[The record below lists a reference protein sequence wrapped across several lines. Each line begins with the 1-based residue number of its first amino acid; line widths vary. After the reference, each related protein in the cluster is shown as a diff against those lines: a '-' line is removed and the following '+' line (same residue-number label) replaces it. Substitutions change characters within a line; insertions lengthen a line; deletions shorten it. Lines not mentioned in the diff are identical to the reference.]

1 VFAYRLLAAD
11 TVEEKV
17 AELQQK
23 KRALADAILTAD
35 AGLVRTLRVEDL
47 ELLLS

>member
-1 VFAYRLLAAD
+1 MFAYRVIARN

-23 KRALADAILTAD
+23 KRALADAVLAESAGGIKGLTRAD
-35 AGLVRTLRVEDL
+35 FEV
-47 ELLLS
+47 LLG

>member
-1 VFAYRLLAAD
+1 VFAYRLLARD

-17 AELQQK
+17 AELQET
-23 KRALADAILTAD
+23 KRELADANLNAD
-35 AGLVRTLRVEDL
+35 YGLIRSLRAEDL